1 MLRKNLSLSVCEVQI
16 YWNEHSIKPSQLQI
30 YREVGEDIFYCFV
43 SWQRTKDVIMG
54 APLDIMDEL
63 PCRALKFISHSQKKV
78 MQKNLFMI
86 FLSYR
91 TTMHSLSSPVCFFV
105 FNFQAWKWCVFP
117 LLIYL
122 TERLTRVFRSFQKV
136 ELIDVKNFASTF
148 KLSDALELL
157 HAVFSF

>member
-1 MLRKNLSLSVCEVQI
+1 MLERICRSPHARYKLIGTSIPLNLINFKFIEKQVKTLS
-16 YWNEHSIKPSQLQI
+16 N
-30 YREVGEDIFYCFV
+30 G
-43 SWQRTKDVIMG
+43 WQRTKEPLLW
-54 APLDIMDEL
+54 APLMDIMDEL